1 MRNKEHPRTSEA
13 ELLRYAAEGLNWI
26 EVANVTGINAHQIRI
41 AACVLGIKGAYLG
54 RGPKSKVSKVSN
66 ESLQAVINA
75 MASGKNLSRACKEL
89 GLKRSKIHYLLRS
102 KNLPTNPYETLA
114 RNVSGATS

>member
-13 ELLRYAAEGLNWI
+13 ELRRYAAEGLNWI
-26 EVANVTGINAHQIRI
+26 EVANVTGINAHQIRT

-54 RGPKSKVSKVSN
+54 RGPKSKVSN

-89 GLKRSKIHYLLRS
+89 GLKRSTIQYLLRS